1 MLSPERKYSQVSKS
15 LNAHTCTCIWP
26 TIYENGLNSII
37 KPSKTYKIFSI
48 IFWVT
53 TLTLHFLGSCNMYL
67 LATVNFYFILLNG
80 RQVKHPFLFLSQK

>member
-1 MLSPERKYSQVSKS
+1 MLPSRKEIFPGFQIIKCAYMYMYM
-15 LNAHTCTCIWP
+15 AY
-26 TIYENGLNSII
+26 YENGLNSII

-48 IFWVT
+48 IFWVTT